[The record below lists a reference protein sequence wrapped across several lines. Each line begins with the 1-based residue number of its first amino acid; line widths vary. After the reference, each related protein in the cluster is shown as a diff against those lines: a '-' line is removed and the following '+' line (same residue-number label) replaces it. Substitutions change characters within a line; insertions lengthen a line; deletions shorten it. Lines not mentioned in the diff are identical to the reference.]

1 MTTHSGRA
9 GLRAVD
15 HAVDRLI
22 DQLMDQF
29 REARAEHNIAAA
41 KMRAEFKA
49 EIAELRG
56 EFTARSMQLL
66 PRSKTAYAKE
76 VATLQRQLAEARA
89 ELSKHQMVDASFT
102 NRAAMGNL
110 PS

>member
-9 GLRAVD
+9 GLRAFD

-29 REARAEHNIAAA
+29 RDARAEHNIATAQM
-41 KMRAEFKA
+41 KAEFNA
-49 EIAELRG
+49 EIVALRG
-56 EFTARSMQLL
+56 ELFAQLNAAVDQI
-66 PRSKTAYAKE
+66 KAKYEKE

-89 ELSKHQMVDASFT
+89 ELSKLQVAKWERSETMRL
-102 NRAAMGNL
+102 N
-110 PS
+110 